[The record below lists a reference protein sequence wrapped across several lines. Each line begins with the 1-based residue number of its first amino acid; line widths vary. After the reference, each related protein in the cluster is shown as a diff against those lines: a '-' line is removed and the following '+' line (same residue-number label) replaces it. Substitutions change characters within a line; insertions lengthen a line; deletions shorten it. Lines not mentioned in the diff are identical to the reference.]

1 MNSYERITL
10 LMASAVQMNVI
21 NIDNNY
27 ELGAILI
34 TVFKLVNISH

>member
-1 MNSYERITL
+1 
-10 LMASAVQMNVI
+10 MASAVQMNVI

-34 TVFKLVNISH
+34 TVFKSVHISH

>member
-1 MNSYERITL
+1 
-10 LMASAVQMNVI
+10 MASAVQMNVI

>member
-1 MNSYERITL
+1 
-10 LMASAVQMNVI
+10 MASAVQMNVI

-34 TVFKLVNISH
+34 TFSKLVNISH